1 MRVKVVVGLG
11 NPGSRYRDSRHNVGF
26 AVIDELSRRH
36 GIAPTS
42 FSSVSLLGRGTVSGE
57 RVILV
62 KPITYMNL
70 SGRAVVEVQRYFR
83 VPPTDTL
90 VVADDVNLPL
100 ARLRARAMGS
110 AGGHNGLQSI
120 IEALATENFP
130 RLRIGVGRGNDR
142 RDLSDHVLARFEADE
157 VARMV
162 ATIERAA
169 DAAERFVSDGIE
181 QVMNEFNRDLDRIE
195 QAVDDSG

>member
-1 MRVKVVVGLG
+1 MKVVVGLG